1 MSSNVV
7 TIQKVGFER
16 NTSLEPQSLGELI
29 KYAEYIYNASM
40 VPKTFTPADIVV
52 AVQLGTSI
60 GLSVAQSLHNI
71 AIINGKPSIYGDMML
86 ALCRASPLCEYVK
99 EEIQGDEK
107 EEWIAICTVKRKG
120 NPEVISKFSWQD
132 AVDAK
137 LIEKAMKPNSKGWVN
152 ESAPWLTYPKRML
165 QMRAR
170 GFALRDAFPDLL
182 NGLISQEE
190 AQDYPTQTIEP
201 PPVQLQS
208 RPVNK
213 PEDIPEM
220 PVIEPKKSKLEIGY
234 ERLSTAL
241 SKVSSLDDLQHITKN
256 KHTIGLR
263 AELSENEPELAG
275 VINDLIEQA
284 LASFEVQGELAN
296 AV

>member
-1 MSSNVV
+1 MSNNVA
-7 TIQKVGFER
+7 TIQKQATAIQTNFTPSNFQELER
-16 NTSLEPQSLGELI
+16 FAGIAAKTSFVPKIYQNNPDNILIAVQMGAELGLAPMQSL
-29 KYAEYIYNASM
+29 
-40 VPKTFTPADIVV
+40 
-52 AVQLGTSI
+52 Q
-60 GLSVAQSLHNI
+60 NI
-71 AIINGKPSIYGDMML
+71 AVINGKPSIYGDAML
-86 ALCRASPLCEYVK
+86 AVCKASPLCEWVK

-120 NPEVISKFSWQD
+120 NPEVVSKFSWKEAKD
-132 AVDAK
+132 AQ
-137 LIEKAMKPNSKGWVN
+137 LTGKPG
-152 ESAPWLTYPKRML
+152 PWLSYPKRML

-213 PEDIPEM
+213 PEDIQEM
-220 PVIEPKKSKLEIGY
+220 PAIEQEKLELIKKYDWLVGQLTDIESH
-234 ERLSTAL
+234 ERLEKLTSQ
-241 SKVSSLDDLQHITKN
+241 SKIIT
-256 KHTIGLR
+256 LR

-284 LASFEVQGELAN
+284 LSSFEVQGELAN